1 MRAGGYTGKL
11 SWNFGKKYGSSLMAL
26 SSLPREDDNDET
38 SDDGA
43 ADTESFHRQ
52 CEEFWKLLEV
62 AANRLISTSTT
73 TTTTVQKYDLRNE
86 TAALEA
92 ATQLGN
98 GILDAGQVGAREKR
112 LKKRELEKK
121 KMKMA
126 KAENGA
132 EEADD
137 DDNVDDG
144 PPVSLG
150 CISTTTT
157 TNASSSTP
165 LILALL
171 HGSELITP
179 LSNLGYIK
187 ILRSD
192 PKTESNIVCNKKKCE
207 LTVKFCVLPPTTM
220 ADGGEKGNVAVA
232 APTSSSLAEID
243 ITRCMS
249 REIRLEEGLQ
259 YQLYMKEQMQLKE
272 LAKMEKLELVDDPP
286 TTTTDNNN
294 VPNTTENN
302 TDDDMVVTAFEV
314 SGSIDYTKL
323 IEKFGSK
330 PLTPYLLRRLE
341 NVTVK
346 RGTVPR
352 LHRFLRREIFFSH
365 RDIEKICELLEGWYG
380 VSPPS
385 PDESDD
391 QADVE
396 GSAQPQQ
403 QEQPKTP
410 CPIYLYTGRGPSS
423 AAMHL
428 GHLVPFLF
436 TAWLQK
442 AFQCPLV
449 IQMTDDEKFIFKGE
463 YNGDDSG
470 DAGGDQTGDGG
481 GGDATNN
488 EGTADDNRT
497 GDNLDYFAK
506 LTIENAKDIIAC
518 DFIYDKTFLFSDLEY
533 VGKMYPNIVRIWKA
547 VTINQVNGIF
557 GFDGT
562 SNIGKAAFPAI
573 QAAPS
578 FGSSFPVVLGGRET
592 VNAATLACLIPCAI
606 DQDPYFRLTRDVA
619 HKLVP
624 RRHPLRGKPALI
636 HSKFFPPLQG
646 AKGKMSSSDPNSAIF
661 LTDTDQEIERKIK
674 VHAFSG
680 GRETKV
686 LQMELGANLD
696 VDVSYQWLR
705 FFLEDDDEL
714 ARIGHEYGTGSGEF
728 WSTGSV
734 KAKLVQVL
742 KELVK
747 EHQDRRDKVTDEVVR
762 KWMSERCIA

>member
-1 MRAGGYTGKL
+1 
-11 SWNFGKKYGSSLMAL
+11 
-26 SSLPREDDNDET
+26 
-38 SDDGA
+38 
-43 ADTESFHRQ
+43 
-52 CEEFWKLLEV
+52 
-62 AANRLISTSTT
+62 
-73 TTTTVQKYDLRNE
+73 
-86 TAALEA
+86 
-92 ATQLGN
+92 
-98 GILDAGQVGAREKR
+98 
-112 LKKRELEKK
+112 
-121 KMKMA
+121 
-126 KAENGA
+126 
-132 EEADD
+132 
-137 DDNVDDG
+137 
-144 PPVSLG
+144 
-150 CISTTTT
+150 
-157 TNASSSTP
+157 
-165 LILALL
+165 
-171 HGSELITP
+171 
-179 LSNLGYIK
+179 
-187 ILRSD
+187 
-192 PKTESNIVCNKKKCE
+192 
-207 LTVKFCVLPPTTM
+207 
-220 ADGGEKGNVAVA
+220 
-232 APTSSSLAEID
+232 
-243 ITRCMS
+243 
-249 REIRLEEGLQ
+249 
-259 YQLYMKEQMQLKE
+259 MKEQMQLKE
-272 LAKMEKLELVDDPP
+272 LARMEKLALVDEP
-286 TTTTDNNN
+286 TTTTTANNN

-385 PDESDD
+385 PDEAED
-391 QADVE
+391 DVE
-396 GSAQPQQ
+396 GSAQAQQ
-403 QEQPKTP
+403 QEQPTTP

-463 YNGDDSG
+463 YIGDDSG
-470 DAGGDQTGDGG
+470 DAGGNQTVDGG

-488 EGTADDNRT
+488 EGAADDNRT

-578 FGSSFPVVLGGRET
+578 FGSSFPVVLGGRDT

-762 KWMSERCIA
+762 KWMSERCILGREGNEGIANGARGEFGRRC